1 MEAWREALQSL
12 EKIRVASLHQYRY
25 FKVKFYACFQVAHV
39 HAETRITASLS
50 LCFLM
55 VRLCVHTS
63 FTGVQGTQPWK
74 RDGFHLQRR
83 QLMACAGGVC
93 TNVAEHGAD
102 PKRHMFPFSL
112 PCVLLEPGCW
122 QGGGSLDCS
131 KLFRAAGVRA
141 QPTPLVCPAT
151 GFPCCDW
158 LLSLV
163 LAEVCLAAWGPTP
176 HSHRETS
183 CAALTIN
190 THSSYASQSSSLR
203 IPFLDPVSFIC
214 QPSRRCS
221 QLWLKEAASLS
232 SLESGLE
239 LQTDII
245 VDWHTQC
252 S

>member
-1 MEAWREALQSL
+1 MWPTMGQIQKGTCSPSHCP
-12 EKIRVASLHQYRY
+12 V
-25 FKVKFYACFQVAHV
+25 C
-39 HAETRITASLS
+39 SLS
-50 LCFLM
+50 
-55 VRLCVHTS
+55 R
-63 FTGVQGTQPWK
+63 GVG
-74 RDGFHLQRR
+74 RV
-83 QLMACAGGVC
+83 GG
-93 TNVAEHGAD
+93 A
-102 PKRHMFPFSL
+102 
-112 PCVLLEPGCW
+112 
-122 QGGGSLDCS
+122 CS

-141 QPTPLVCPAT
+141 QPTPLACPAT

-163 LAEVCLAAWGPTP
+163 LAEVCLAAWGRTP

-203 IPFLDPVSFIC
+203 IPFPDPVSFIC

-221 QLWLKEAASLS
+221 QLCPKEAALLS

-239 LQTDII
+239 LQTDIT